1 MKKVEERLREL
12 PKIAENMG
20 VDASA
25 QLKYRIRNAAR
36 DRMNGRQKSL
46 KILGPAV
53 ALALVLCIGLGAVV
67 PSLQMGKE
75 PKVDPL
81 TAQAAGDGSIYNGM
95 ERGALLDVPQGS
107 ISISASG
114 VPDYRSIW
122 AGSGANFP
130 LVTVNGQYYRMLTT
144 PATLSGSLRGEELG
158 TVSVY
163 TAEPALA
170 EAGAVVSN
178 TVAEGERIYAVKD
191 MNGVVCANADG
202 NLRVFQRV
210 GYGDSAV
217 MGAEKLKDTLPNSG
231 VIALELSGVG
241 SVRDSGKAQELV
253 DILMDNAVYQRAAS
267 GETGSSLLV
276 FYHNGITVQLAVSDE
291 KVIGCG
297 TWACPDFFDAFEEA
311 AAQ

>member
-1 MKKVEERLREL
+1 MKKVEDRLREL
-12 PKIAENMG
+12 PEIAENMG

-36 DRMNGRQKSL
+36 DRMNGRRMAM

-81 TAQAAGDGSIYNGM
+81 TAQAAGDGSTYAM
-95 ERGALLDVPQGS
+95 ERSALLDVPQGS

-130 LVTVNGQYYRMLTT
+130 LVAVNGQYFRMLTT
-144 PATLSGSLRGEELG
+144 PATLSGSLKGEELG
-158 TVSVY
+158 KVSVY
-163 TAEPALA
+163 TAEPALV
-170 EAGAVVSN
+170 EGGTVVSN
-178 TVAEGERIYAVKD
+178 TVAEGESIYAVKG
-191 MNGVVCANADG
+191 MNGVVCANVEG
-202 NLRVFQRV
+202 NLRVFQRI

-217 MGAEKLKDTLPNSG
+217 MGAEKLGDTLPNSG
-231 VIALELSGVG
+231 AIALELSGVG
-241 SVRDSGKAQELV
+241 SIHDSGKAQEL
-253 DILMDNAVYQRAAS
+253 MDMLLSNAVYQRAAS

-276 FYHNGITVQLAVSDE
+276 FYQNGITVQLAVSDE

-297 TWACPDFFDAFEEA
+297 TWACPDFFDAFEA